1 MEKKKAARGNARS
14 LEAVQGSVNSGWLAG
29 ARVDVMFL
37 FGDNALRSALRS
49 PFDSI
54 GLSRLPDTPRS
65 PPTSPLL
72 TQSITQTVAMLW
84 YYVVKCCSIQALA
97 SRLQL

>member
-37 FGDNALRSALRS
+37 FGDNALLKM
-49 PFDSI
+49 
-54 GLSRLPDTPRS
+54 T
-65 PPTSPLL
+65 
-72 TQSITQTVAMLW
+72 
-84 YYVVKCCSIQALA
+84 IQ
-97 SRLQL
+97 